1 MNRKNRLSV
10 IIFNNEKE
18 KKQFVENFNNGKP
31 SPEFLESC
39 KKSWQVI
46 WIKKEK
52 NNTIY
57 LA

>member
-39 KKSWQVI
+39 KKASKLFGL
-46 WIKKEK
+46 KKEK